1 MSTFD
6 YIPIRLKEIRKAY
19 GLSQENV
26 ASIMHCTRAAY
37 GKYENVK
44 NPRYPDA
51 KQIADFL
58 QELKKMKPLHDIS
71 VTADYL
77 LGVVDTQDIVYAKV
91 AETTGLSEEAIKY
104 LERFSGSKTPIISYL
119 LQEEKVSWHER
130 YTEDLYAGCP
140 NDPAYI
146 EYINS
151 PEYLEEQY
159 QSHLEYEEWK
169 KTNDAK
175 SIFEHIEDDW
185 AASEHVVYDKE
196 ELIKE
201 AEEAQAEMELRYSQ
215 FEESEGYEPPSILDC
230 IKQEEAFRRQWD
242 YESGENKKSQLLSRI
257 QDYLRFESAYSLHSS
272 YKDEPLSEDHCISIG
287 IGAGKTVQFP
297 SEECNEL
304 FEFMLI
310 QKVIDALRSFK
321 RRYNAK

>member
-26 ASIMHCTRAAY
+26 AAIMHCTRAAY

-58 QELKKMKPLHDIS
+58 HELKKLKPLHDIS

-91 AETTGLSEEAIKY
+91 AETTGLTEEAIKY
-104 LERFSGSKTPIISYL
+104 LERFSGSKTAIISYL
-119 LQEEKVSWHER
+119 LQEEKVSWDER
-130 YTEDLYAGCP
+130 YAEYP
-140 NDPAYI
+140 YDPAYI

-151 PEYLEEQY
+151 PEYLEQQY
-159 QSHLEYEEWK
+159 QNHLEYEEWK

-185 AASEHVVYDKE
+185 AASEHVVVYDEE

-201 AEEAQAEMELRYSQ
+201 AEEVQAEMELRYSQ

-230 IKQEEAFRRQWD
+230 IKQEESFRKQWD
-242 YESGENKKSQLLSRI
+242 YESSESKKSQLLSRI

-272 YKDEPLSEDHCISIG
+272 YKDEPLSKDHSISIG

-310 QKVIDALRSFK
+310 QKVIDALRAFK
-321 RRYNAK
+321 QRYNAR